1 MSTQEPMARAAV
13 VVERPAYEPVT
24 MSPATR
30 GALGVF
36 GAAAALGILG
46 DALLRAT
53 PWGINLTLWTLALV
67 AAALGLRRWAGLES
81 AGRAWVPMALAIAAL
96 MAWRDSPTLKGLNL
110 AALCIVVALAMHRA
124 RGGRLRTGGLV
135 SYAAGIGRGAFEALM
150 GLPVLVFNDVRWGEV
165 ARGRGAQNILP
176 LVRGL
181 ALALPVLGV
190 FAALLVA
197 ADAAFEGMMNRVF
210 QLDGPV
216 LMSHLFIG
224 GAIAWV
230 SAGAL
235 RGLALADDSEP
246 LAEPPVPGPFL
257 GVVEVTV
264 VLGLLNALFVSFVAV
279 QLPYLFGTSSAV
291 EAAGALGYAEYAR
304 RGFFELVWV
313 AGLVLPLL
321 LGLHAAMRRTERG
334 HERVFRWL
342 AGVQVA
348 LLFVIIASAL
358 HRMRLYQNAYGLT
371 ELRLYTTAFMFWLA
385 AVFGWFCA
393 TVLRGR
399 RERFTFGALVMAGEA
414 LVILHAVNPDARI
427 VHTNAARATA
437 ERPFDARYASG
448 LSADAVPGLLAA
460 LPRSAPA
467 QRCAAGARILR
478 RWGPEADSD
487 WRSWSLARSRA
498 RAAVRVRAAVLRE
511 GCAAQV
517 RREVGQ
523 ATTFVTTR

>member
-1 MSTQEPMARAAV
+1 MEPDTRPATSTHEPAAAV
-13 VVERPAYEPVT
+13 LETPAY
-24 MSPATR
+24 PAPMGPAIR
-30 GALGVF
+30 GALGVM
-36 GAAAALGILG
+36 GGAAALGVLG
-46 DALLRAT
+46 DALLRVT

-67 AAALGLRRWAGLES
+67 VAALGLRRWTGLDS
-81 AGRAWVPMALAIAAL
+81 AGRTWMPMALLIALL
-96 MAWRDSPTLKGLNL
+96 MAWRDSPTLKGLDI

-124 RGGRLRTGGLV
+124 RGARLRTAGVV
-135 SYAAGIGRGAFEALM
+135 SHLAGIGRGAFDTIT
-150 GLPVLVFNDVRWGEV
+150 GLPVLVLNDVRWGEV
-165 ARGRGAQNILP
+165 SRGRGAKHLLP
-176 LVRGL
+176 LLRGL

-190 FAALLVA
+190 FAALLVS

-216 LMSHLFIG
+216 LASHLFLG
-224 GAIAWV
+224 GVFAWI

-235 RGLALADDSEP
+235 RSLALADESEAGTELP
-246 LAEPPVPGPFL
+246 MPGPFL
-257 GVVEVTV
+257 GVVEVGV
-264 VLGLLNALFVSFVAV
+264 VLGLLNALFFAFVAV
-279 QLPYLFGTSSAV
+279 QLPYLFSTASKVGG
-291 EAAGALGYAEYAR
+291 EAGPGYAQYAR

-321 LGLHAAMRRTERG
+321 LGLHAAMRRSRPG
-334 HERVFRWL
+334 DERVFRWL

-358 HRMRLYQNAYGLT
+358 HRMRLYQNAFGLT

-437 ERPFDARYASG
+437 ERPFDAQYASG
-448 LSADAVPGLLAA
+448 LSA
-460 LPRSAPA
+460 
-467 QRCAAGARILR
+467 
-478 RWGPEADSD
+478 
-487 WRSWSLARSRA
+487 
-498 RAAVRVRAAVLRE
+498 
-511 GCAAQV
+511 
-517 RREVGQ
+517 
-523 ATTFVTTR
+523 

>member
-1 MSTQEPMARAAV
+1 MSTHEMAPAAV
-13 VVERPAYEPVT
+13 LEKPAYAPI
-24 MSPATR
+24 SPATR
-30 GALGVF
+30 GALGVM
-36 GAAAALGILG
+36 AAAATLGVLG

-67 AAALGLRRWAGLES
+67 AAALGLRRWAGLDS
-81 AGRAWVPMALAIAAL
+81 AGRAWMPMALVIAVL
-96 MAWRDSPTLKGLNL
+96 MAWRDSPTLKGLDL
-110 AALCIVVALAMHRA
+110 AALCIVIALAMHRA
-124 RGGRLRTGGLV
+124 RGARLRTGGAV
-135 SYAAGIGRGAFEALM
+135 SYLAGIGRGAFDAMM

-165 ARGRGAQNILP
+165 SRGRGAKHLVP
-176 LVRGL
+176 LLRGL
-181 ALALPVLGV
+181 ALALPLLGV

-210 QLDGPV
+210 QVDGLA
-216 LMSHLFIG
+216 LMSHLFVG
-224 GAIAWV
+224 GAFAWV

-246 LAEPPVPGPFL
+246 LAELPVPGPFL

-264 VLGLLNALFVSFVAV
+264 VLGLLNALFVSFVVV
-279 QLPYLFGTSSAV
+279 QLPYLFGTSS
-291 EAAGALGYAEYAR
+291 AGALGYAEYAR

-321 LGLHAAMRRTERG
+321 LGLHAAMRRAERG

-399 RERFTFGALVMAGEA
+399 RERFTFGTLVLAGEA

-460 LPRSAPA
+460 LPHTAPV
-467 QRCAAGARILR
+467 QRCAAGTRILR
-478 RWGPEADSD
+478 RWGPEADPD
-487 WRSWSLARSRA
+487 WRSWSLSRSRA

-511 GCAAQV
+511 GCPAEV
-517 RREVGQ
+517 RREARQ
-523 ATTFVTTR
+523 ATTTMTTR